1 VLADAQT
8 NGGLLA
14 AIPAQD
20 AAKAISSLKRVR
32 IDASIVGEV
41 IRGPAGIDVLA

>member
-14 AIPAQD
+14 AVD
-20 AAKAISSLKRVR
+20 AGRAAEVVAALQAAGV
-32 IDASIVGEV
+32 AAAAVVGEV
-41 IRGPAGIDVLA
+41 LEGQPHLEIC

>member
-14 AIPAQD
+14 AVDPAQAD
-20 AAKAISSLKRVR
+20 AVVAALR
-32 IDASIVGEV
+32 A
-41 IRGPAGIDVLA
+41 AGVLAVVVGDVVAGAPPRIEVV